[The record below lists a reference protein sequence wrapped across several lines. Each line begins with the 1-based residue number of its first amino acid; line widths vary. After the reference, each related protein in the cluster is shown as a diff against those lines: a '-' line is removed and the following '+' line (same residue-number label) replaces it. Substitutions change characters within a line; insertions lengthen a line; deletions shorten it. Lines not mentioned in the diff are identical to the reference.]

1 MLKTINVEREYPS
14 LYLVQ
19 LLLKVT
25 FSDVYSLEALNKAY
39 KKRFPEN
46 KEVIK
51 LFDEIVADVEG
62 TYPQKTRELIEKIK
76 EVHNEYGF
84 NLTL

>member
-25 FSDVYSLEALNKAY
+25 FSDVYSLEDLNKAY

-62 TYPQKTRELIEKIK
+62 TYPEKTRVLIEKIK